1 MVIIYSKSISYI
13 FSVQNKKQTYLIGSY
28 TSITISIAL
37 VIFMLGLMTLLLI
50 NAKKLSDYAK
60 ENLGFSVV
68 LINDKKEMDIIRLQ
82 KELDLADYVLETKF
96 VSKEEAARDLKENLG
111 EDFVGFL
118 GYNPLLA
125 TIDVK
130 LKAEYANSDSI
141 AVIEKDLKKN
151 PLVKEIYYQK
161 SLVNL
166 VNENVQKI
174 SFILLIFGVL
184 FFSISFALINNTIR
198 LSFYSKRFLINTMQ
212 LVGATDGFIRRPFII
227 KAAYFGALG
236 ALIAILMIIGV
247 IYFLQTAL
255 DGLIIIQDKWIIISI
270 MLLSGILISLI
281 STRLSVNRFLKLKTG
296 ELYY

>member
-1 MVIIYSKSISYI
+1 MSSNLQDI
-13 FSVQNKKQTYLIGSY
+13 KKNRLVGSY
-28 TSITISIAL
+28 TSITISISL
-37 VIFMLGLMTLLLI
+37 VIFMLGLIGLLLI

-60 ENLGFSVV
+60 ENLGFSVI

-130 LKAEYANSDSI
+130 LQADYANTDSI
-141 AVIEKDLKKN
+141 AVLEARLKQN

-161 SLVNL
+161 SLVDL
-166 VNENVQKI
+166 VNENVKKI
-174 SFILLIFGVL
+174 SLILFLFSLL

-198 LSFYSKRFLINTMQ
+198 LSFYSKRFIINTMQ
-212 LVGATDGFIRRPFII
+212 LVGATAGFIRKPFVV
-227 KAAYFGALG
+227 KSAFFGALG
-236 ALIAILMIIGV
+236 ALFAILMMIIV
-247 IYFLQTAL
+247 IYFLQNTL
-255 DGLIIIQDKWIIISI
+255 EGIILIKDKWLIFIL
-270 MLLSGILISLI
+270 MLFLGILISGI
-281 STRLSVNRFLKLKTG
+281 STFFAVNRFLRLKTG

>member
-1 MVIIYSKSISYI
+1 MVQQS
-13 FSVQNKKQTYLIGSY
+13 NRTYLIGSY
-28 TSITISIAL
+28 TSITISISL
-37 VIFMLGLMTLLLI
+37 VIFMLGLMALLLI

-82 KELDLADYVLETKF
+82 KELDLADFVLETKF
-96 VSKEEAARDLKENLG
+96 VSKEEAAKDLKENLG

-130 LKAEYANSDSI
+130 LKAAYANEDSI
-141 AVIEKDLKKN
+141 AVIERHLKKN

-174 SFILLIFGVL
+174 TAVLLVFSIL

-212 LVGATDGFIRRPFII
+212 LVGATDGFIRRPFLV

-236 ALIAILMIIGV
+236 ALVAILMMIGV
-247 IYFLQTAL
+247 IYFLQTTL
-255 DGLIIIQDKWIIISI
+255 EDLVIVQDKWLILGI
-270 MLLSGILISLI
+270 MFVSGVFISLV
-281 STRLSVNRFLKLKTG
+281 STFFSVNRFLKLRTKD
-296 ELYY
+296 LYY